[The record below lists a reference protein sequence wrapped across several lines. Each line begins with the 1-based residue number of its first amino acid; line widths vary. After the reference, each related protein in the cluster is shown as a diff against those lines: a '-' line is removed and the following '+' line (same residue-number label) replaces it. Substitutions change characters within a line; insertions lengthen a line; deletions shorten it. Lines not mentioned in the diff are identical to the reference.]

1 MAEFTIIL
9 ERMEMVI
16 NENHAYLEAQDRSGD
31 AIEAKDIHEAWQ
43 IALKKYHMDASKQ
56 NMQIVDIVPGV
67 VEVKMPEY
75 VPQAAPEL
83 TPEPEPEPESESAT
97 DEEVV
102 SEDEQ

>member
-1 MAEFTIIL
+1 MSEFTIIL
-9 ERMEMVI
+9 EHMVEVMARDATFLAAESRSGDLI
-16 NENHAYLEAQDRSGD
+16 EAQDV
-31 AIEAKDIHEAWQ
+31 HEAWQ

-56 NMQIVDIVPGV
+56 NMQIVDIVPGI

-83 TPEPEPEPESESAT
+83 TPEPEPESAP
-97 DEEVV
+97 DEEIV